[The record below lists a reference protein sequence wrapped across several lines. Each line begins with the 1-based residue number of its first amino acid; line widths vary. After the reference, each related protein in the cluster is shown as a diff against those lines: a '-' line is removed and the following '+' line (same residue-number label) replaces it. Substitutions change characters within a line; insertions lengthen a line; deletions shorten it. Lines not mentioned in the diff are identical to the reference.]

1 MIAPVS
7 PHESRPLTE
16 RGERP
21 TTEQPQRHPTVQEP
35 APPATAL
42 GGVRRL
48 LYLACSGLFFL
59 LGLLGA
65 LLPILPATPF
75 LLLCSYFLIRC
86 SPRLNC
92 ALLDSRL
99 AGPILRD
106 WQERGGVRRD
116 VKARAIL
123 IVVVVVAATLLLTG
137 ARPLIAAIVIPL
149 AGVGLLVIWRVP
161 SVEK

>member
-7 PHESRPLTE
+7 PHESRPPTE

-21 TTEQPQRHPTVQEP
+21 TAEQRPQPTEQEP
-35 APPATAL
+35 ALPATAL

-48 LYLACSGLFFL
+48 VYLVCSGVFFL

-86 SPRLNC
+86 SPRLNS

-99 AGPILRD
+99 VGPILRD

-123 IVVVVVAATLLLTG
+123 IVLVVVAATLLLTG
-137 ARPLIAAIVIPL
+137 ARPVIAAIVIPL
-149 AGVGLLVIWRVP
+149 AGVGLMVIWRVP